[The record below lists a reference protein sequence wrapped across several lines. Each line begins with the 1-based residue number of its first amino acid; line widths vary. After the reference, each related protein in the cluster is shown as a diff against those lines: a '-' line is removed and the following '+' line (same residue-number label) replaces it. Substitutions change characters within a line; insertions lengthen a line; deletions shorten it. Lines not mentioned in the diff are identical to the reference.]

1 MTVKGPVSGRF
12 DVVVIG
18 GGAAGLFCAA
28 VAGAR
33 GRSVLVAE
41 HANKVGKK
49 ILMSGGGRCNFTNLH
64 SGPDNFLS
72 TNPHFCKSALSRCTP
87 RDFVALVEHHRIDYH
102 EKKLGQLFCDG
113 SSKQIVAMLLAEC
126 AAAGVAVHTHC
137 PVGIEQLGP
146 PHRLVS
152 GAGAIECD
160 SLVIAT
166 GGYSI
171 PRMGATGFGFDFARS
186 LGLAVRET
194 RAALVPVTLPER
206 KLAQLADLS
215 GVALDSVT
223 RAGGASFRENI
234 LFTHRGLSGPAVLQ
248 ASSYWQPGEP
258 VIIDL
263 FPDLDLAAH
272 LREQRRSRPR
282 TMLHKLLAE
291 TLTRRVARRWCELWL
306 PDRPLAE
313 LSNADI
319 STIEQACK
327 SWAVWPD
334 GTEGYRTAE
343 VTLGGVATDHLS
355 SKTMECRDHEGLFF
369 IGEVVDVTGHLGG
382 HNFQWAWASGQAAG
396 EVV

>member
-1 MTVKGPVSGRF
+1 MTVKGPARGAF

-49 ILMSGGGRCNFTNLH
+49 ILMSGGGRCNFTNIH

-72 TNPHFCKSALSRCTP
+72 ANPHFCKSALSRYTP
-87 RDFVALVEHHRIDYH
+87 WDFVALVERHGIDYF
-102 EKKLGQLFCDG
+102 EKTLGQLFCTD
-113 SSKQIVAMLLAEC
+113 SSRRIVAMLLAEC
-126 AAAGVAVHTHC
+126 QSSGVAVHTHC
-137 PVGIEQLGP
+137 PVRIDHLGP
-146 PHRLVS
+146 PHHLS
-152 GAGAIECD
+152 SEAGDISCE

-186 LGLAVRET
+186 LGLAVHDT

-206 KLAQLADLS
+206 KLAQISDLS
-215 GVALDSVT
+215 GVALDSAIT
-223 RAGGASFRENI
+223 TGSASFRENL

-248 ASSYWQPGEP
+248 ASSYWKPGEP
-258 VIIDL
+258 MMIDL
-263 FPDLDLAAH
+263 FPDLDLASH
-272 LREQRRSRPR
+272 LRQQRTARPR
-282 TMLHKLLAE
+282 IRLHTLLAE
-291 TLTRRVARRWCELWL
+291 TLTRRVAQRWCELWL
-306 PDRPLAE
+306 PDKPLAE
-313 LSNADI
+313 LSDAEI
-319 STIEQACK
+319 AAIESRCK

-343 VTLGGVATDHLS
+343 VTLGGIDTAHLS
-355 SKTMECRDHEGLFF
+355 SRTMACREHEGLFF

-396 EVV
+396 QAV